1 MNKEEAMGTRLST
14 AAGTHGR
21 RNFLKLATATAGAA
35 SLGIHTRAMA
45 QRARVFR
52 FGHMLP
58 TDTPYHKAIVIFAD
72 EAAKL
77 SSGRIKIEIY
87 PSSQL
92 GTIPEML
99 SATQVGSLTLTM
111 AVPAW
116 YSNFMKPVD
125 AFTLPY
131 LVSSADRL
139 KTGLDGTVGKEIA
152 RLGDAAGFHVLGY
165 WLLGGRHI
173 VNKVRPVNKPADC
186 QGLKLRV
193 INSQVYIQAFRAL
206 GASTVALDP
215 SELYVALQQGVVDGF
230 EYPLPDL
237 VSVKL
242 YEVSKYLSLDQHT
255 TDFFIV
261 SINKGIWEGLPPD
274 DQAAL
279 NQAMKTAMDWQ
290 WKAQP
295 EEIAAALAKLRTL
308 MTVNEITPENKK
320 LFIEATRPVYA
331 QFEPSIGKPFL
342 DMAIRELG

>member
-1 MNKEEAMGTRLST
+1 MKLTPTTTSSGTKRREFLKYT
-14 AAGTHGR
+14 AA
-21 RNFLKLATATAGAA
+21 ATGAA
-35 SLGIHTRAMA
+35 ALGVNAPALA

-58 TDTPYHKAIVIFAD
+58 ADTLYNKAIIVFAD
-72 EAAKL
+72 EAGKL
-77 SSGRIKIEIY
+77 SGGKMKIDIY

-116 YSNFMKPVD
+116 YSNFMKPID

-131 LVSSADRL
+131 IVSSPERL
-139 KTGLDGTVGKEIA
+139 KASLDGVLGKEIS
-152 RLGDAAGFHVLGY
+152 RMGDAAGFHVLGY
-165 WLLGGRHI
+165 WLIGARHI

-186 QGLKLRV
+186 QGLKIRV

-237 VSVKL
+237 VSIKL
-242 YEVSKYLSLDQHT
+242 YEVSKYLSLDAHT

-261 SINKGIWEGLPPD
+261 SINKAVWEGLSAEE
-274 DQAAL
+274 QGVL
-279 NQAMKTAMDWQ
+279 NKAMKTAMEYQ

-295 EEIAAALAKLRTL
+295 EEIATALAKLRTL
-308 MTVNEITPENKK
+308 MVVNDISPENKK
-320 LFIEATRPVYA
+320 LFVETTRPIYK
-331 QFEPSIGKPFL
+331 QFEPSIGKDFL
-342 DMAIRELG
+342 ELAIKELG

>member
-1 MNKEEAMGTRLST
+1 MNDKLTQRRDFLRYS
-14 AAGTHGR
+14 AAGAVALGFPR
-21 RNFLKLATATAGAA
+21 AA
-35 SLGIHTRAMA
+35 AA
-45 QRARVFR
+45 QRAKTFR

-58 TDTPYHKAIVIFAD
+58 ADTLYNKAIQTFAD
-72 EAAKL
+72 EANKN
-77 SSGRIKIEIY
+77 SSGRIKIDIY
-87 PSSQL
+87 PASQL

-116 YSNFMKPVD
+116 YSNFIKPLD

-131 LVSSADRL
+131 IVSSPEKL
-139 KTGLDGTVGKEIA
+139 KSALDGNLGKEIA
-152 RLGDAAGFHVLGY
+152 RMGDAAGFHVLGY
-165 WLLGGRHI
+165 WLIGARHI
-173 VNKVRPVNKPADC
+173 VNKVRTVNKPADC

-237 VSVKL
+237 VSIKL
-242 YEVSKYLSLDQHT
+242 YEVSKYISLDAHT

-261 SINKGIWEGLPPD
+261 SINKGVWDGLSAD
-274 DQAAL
+274 DQAAITK
-279 NQAMKTAMDWQ
+279 AMKTAMDWQ

-295 EEIAAALAKLRTL
+295 EEIAVALAKLKTL
-308 MTVNEITPENKK
+308 MTVNEITPDNKK
-320 LFIEATRPVYA
+320 LFVEATRPVYK
-331 QFEPSIGKPFL
+331 QFEGSIGKDFL
-342 DMAIRELG
+342 DLATKELG